1 MTPSADN
8 RDLEV
13 SFVITFI
20 SKNKR
25 NKLGDHFFEGSL
37 ATRRKRRGVN
47 LPEIKHIN
55 GLAGIVVRHLKNAIS
70 SNLQGRYPNTVDF
83 FIYVRLSEPL
93 SHAV

>member
-8 RDLEV
+8 RGPEV

-25 NKLGDHFFEGSL
+25 NKLGGDHFFEGI
-37 ATRRKRRGVN
+37 TRIQTEAVRRGVN

-55 GLAGIVVRHLKNAIS
+55 GSVGIVVRHLKNAIS
-70 SNLQGRYPNTVDF
+70 SNLQRRDPNTIHF
-83 FIYVRLSEPL
+83 FIYV
-93 SHAV
+93 AA